1 MSSLTLDRIFNDPDL
16 SGSPPESLKF
26 SPDSQ
31 YVSFLKP
38 REDDFERLDIWA
50 FETKTGR
57 SALIVDS
64 SQLAFEDRPL
74 SDEEKAIRER
84 KRIRHTGI
92 VEYFWSPD
100 SGSILFPVSG
110 CLYLYSLADKSLQL
124 MTNPD
129 VFATDVR
136 FSPNGKFLS
145 YVANQNLFCVEIE
158 NRHSHTLTTDGG
170 GTISNG
176 IAEFI
181 AQEEMHRFEAYWWA
195 PDSSKVAFTQ
205 TDETPVE
212 VSQRY
217 EIEADSFGVFD
228 QRYPFAGKPNAKVR
242 VGIVSIDTKATEQSP
257 IEWLN
262 LGNDQEN
269 YICRVNWIS
278 DSVRLAVQVQP
289 RNQQQL
295 DLKIWQ
301 CGTDVENQCANT
313 VLTET
318 SETWIN
324 LHNCFRSLKDPNLY
338 LWASEKTGFN
348 HLYIKSID
356 GSYSRQ
362 LTNGNWVV
370 QSLLGYDEVRSL
382 VFFTGL
388 KETPLETHLYA
399 VGTNDDPEQVAE
411 PVRLTKPG
419 FNHQIQAD
427 RNNSFFIDRYSNPE
441 QPPAVNL
448 INADGSTSAALYIND
463 LDNTHPYRPYVSAN
477 AVIEYGV
484 LDATDGQQ
492 LHYRLFKPGTA
503 EQNPEKKFPVI
514 VVVYGGP
521 GVQRV
526 QNEWIPPWYHYMTQ
540 RGYGI
545 LQLDNRGTANRGV
558 AFEAPIYQ
566 QLGDVEVQ
574 DQLTGVDYLKSLSWV
589 DSTRLGVFGHSYG
602 GYMTLM
608 LLMKSPETF
617 KAGISVAPVTDWHLY
632 DTHYTERFLGLP
644 AENPEGYVSSNVFP
658 YISGLSGQLL
668 VIHGMADD
676 NVLFTNSTK
685 LYKALQDENLP
696 FEIMN
701 YPGAKHGLTGR
712 KVNLH
717 RYNLM
722 DRFFDK
728 HLGSAK

>member
-1 MSSLTLDRIFNDPDL
+1 MPSLTLDRIFNDPDL

-26 SPDSQ
+26 SPDSR

-38 REDDFERLDIWA
+38 AEDDFERLDIWA
-50 FETKTGR
+50 FETQTGQ
-57 SALIVDS
+57 SSLLVES
-64 SQLAFEDRPL
+64 SQLAFEDRAL
-74 SDEEKAIRER
+74 SDEEKAVRER

-100 SGSILFPVSG
+100 SQSILFPISG
-110 CLYLYSLADKSLQL
+110 ALYLYSLSDSSLKQ
-124 MTNPD
+124 MTTPE
-129 VFATDVR
+129 VFATDVH
-136 FSPNGKFLS
+136 FSPNGRFLS
-145 YVANQNLFCVEIE
+145 YVAKQNLFCVTIA
-158 NRHSHTLTTDGG
+158 NKQVIQLTTEGG

-195 PDSSKVAFTQ
+195 PDSSKIAFTQ
-205 TDETPVE
+205 VDESPIE

-217 EIEADSFGVFD
+217 EIDADSFGVFD
-228 QRYPFAGKPNAKVR
+228 QRYPFAGQPNASVK
-242 VGIVSIDTKATEQSP
+242 VGIISIDEAGTEQP
-257 IEWLN
+257 AVEWLN
-262 LGNDQEN
+262 LANEPES
-269 YICRVNWIS
+269 YICRVNWLS
-278 DSVRLAVQVQP
+278 DSARLAVQVQP

-295 DLKIWQ
+295 ALKIWQ
-301 CGTDVENQCANT
+301 CGVDTNNQEAKT

-318 SETWIN
+318 SDTWVN
-324 LHNCFRSLKDPNLY
+324 LHNCFHSLKDANLF
-338 LWASEKTGFN
+338 LWASERSGYN

-356 GSYSRQ
+356 DSYACQ
-362 LTNGNWVV
+362 LTSGNWVV
-370 QSLLGYDEVRSL
+370 QSFLGYDEARSL
-382 VFFTGL
+382 VYFSGL
-388 KETPLETHLYA
+388 KETPLETHLYSVSSNINPA
-399 VGTNDDPEQVAE
+399 NDAQPA
-411 PVRLTKPG
+411 RLSATG
-419 FNHQIQAD
+419 YNHQFQAD
-427 RNNSFFIDRYSNPE
+427 PNSRFFIDRYSNPE

-448 INADGSTSAALYIND
+448 IDAKGSSIAELFVNK
-463 LDNTHPYRPYVSAN
+463 LNSTHPYAPYISHN
-477 AVIEYGV
+477 ASIEHGQ
-484 LDATDGQQ
+484 LKATDGQQ
-492 LHYRLFKPGTA
+492 LHYRLFKPKAT
-503 EQNPEKKFPVI
+503 EQPNSKFPVI

-558 AFEAPIYQ
+558 EFESLIYR

-574 DQLTGVDYLKSLSWV
+574 DQLTGVAYLKSLPWV
-589 DSTRLGVFGHSYG
+589 DSSRLGVFGHSYG

-608 LLMKSPETF
+608 LMMKSPGTF
-617 KAGISVAPVTDWHLY
+617 RAGISVAPVTDWQLY
-632 DTHYTERFLGLP
+632 DTHYTERFLGSP
-644 AENPEGYVSSNVFP
+644 VDNPEGYAASNVFP
-658 YISGLSGQLL
+658 YISSLSGQLL

-717 RYNLM
+717 RYSLM
-722 DRFFDK
+722 DRFFDQ
-728 HLGSAK
+728 HLGTKT